1 MGLCTKEYA
10 ERVVED
16 CKTMVTTTK
25 NNIRKNFEDMDFE
38 NAVQRDDVEGY
49 IVSMEAECNSLIA
62 KLSSYTFE

>member
-16 CKTMVTTTK
+16 CKNMITTTK

-38 NAVQRDDVEGY
+38 NTVQRDDVEGY
-49 IVSMEAECNSLIA
+49 ITSMEAECTRLID